1 MRVVIAGGRS
11 RTDFLVESL
20 AAGGNDVVIVNNDR
34 AWCEH
39 LAARHDVPVV
49 CGDATKRYVLDD
61 ADIEGFDLM
70 IALSDSDA
78 DNLVICQMAQFYFG
92 IERQVCTA
100 YNPRNVAVF
109 KKLGISSVVSAA
121 FVLSKLIEEASFAAL
136 GSTGGRAGER
146 RADRARAA
154 VFEHAGHD
162 ESLDATAGLRRVLS
176 EGLQAADDGA
186 AGGDGEGHA

>member
-20 AAGGNDVVIVNNDR
+20 VAGGNDVVIVNNDR

-49 CGDATKRYVLDD
+49 CGDATKRYVLD
-61 ADIEGFDLM
+61 
-70 IALSDSDA
+70 DA

-109 KKLGISSVVSAA
+109 KKLGISSVVSAT

-186 AGGDGEGHA
+186 TDGDGEGHA